1 MIVGIDLGTS
11 TCEIAIFENGRPRR
25 IREIAGAPHGFL
37 PSVVGVAPDGS
48 LGVGSQAESFIVA
61 HPDRAVAEVKRY
73 MGQDFHVSI
82 AGEEYSPQE
91 VSAILLRHLKV
102 EAERALGIGISEAII
117 TVPAYFTNAQRQ
129 ATRDAGE
136 MAGLVVRR
144 LVNEPTAAALAYGL
158 ERPGVE
164 ERILVYDLGGGTFD
178 VTVLELSEGVLDVLA
193 STGNSQLGGK
203 DLDER
208 LMGMLSEE
216 CQKQNGIDLMGQ
228 ADLHQQL
235 KSVAKRAKEELSASL
250 STTVSI
256 ARIGIRPNGTTID
269 FSFVVSRAAFDAQV
283 EDLIVSTGRQ
293 LDSAL
298 AEKRLR
304 PSDIDTVV
312 LVGGS
317 TRIPAVRQFV
327 AAYFGNRAL
336 RTEIDP
342 DEAVSLGAAILGG
355 MESGDVP
362 TAQMVITDVSPHTLG
377 IAITEEGDQGELEA
391 DHFDALIHRQ
401 STIPRTAKKSYRTVF
416 DNQAIV
422 RVRVFQG
429 DAPLVIDNVPVGEFT
444 VEGLPA
450 APKGMPVEI
459 EFSYNLS
466 GELHVVARLPHAS
479 IERRVVMRPSPCH
492 LSHAEKIRGMD
503 RLDRLW
509 SPGGSARLAAGDAK
523 VPATGDSS
531 RWRTSRHYSRVAA
544 LMTHAERKL
553 PQLPD
558 RVSER
563 VADLIREL
571 RRSLIDDDEKVLEL
585 TERALTDV
593 LFDLG

>member
-1 MIVGIDLGTS
+1 
-11 TCEIAIFENGRPRR
+11 
-25 IREIAGAPHGFL
+25 
-37 PSVVGVAPDGS
+37 
-48 LGVGSQAESFIVA
+48 
-61 HPDRAVAEVKRY
+61 

-91 VSAILLRHLKV
+91 ISAILLRHLKL
-102 EAERALGIGISEAII
+102 EAERALGVEVSDAVI

-208 LMGMLSEE
+208 LMEMLRSE

-235 KSVAKRAKEELSASL
+235 KSVAKRAKEELSGSL

-256 ARIGIRPNGTTID
+256 SRIGMRTDGTAID
-269 FSFVVSRAAFDAQV
+269 FSYVVSRAAFDAQV
-283 EDLIVSTGRQ
+283 EDLIVSTGKQ
-293 LDSAL
+293 LDAAL
-298 AEKRLR
+298 SEKRLR

-327 AAYFGNRAL
+327 AAYFGNRTL

-355 MESGDVP
+355 MESGDIP
-362 TAQMVITDVSPHTLG
+362 TTQMVITDVSPHTLG
-377 IAITEEGDQGELEA
+377 IAITQEGEQGELEA

-401 STIPRTAKKSYRTVF
+401 STIPRTAKKSYRTIL
-416 DNQAIV
+416 DNQEVV

-429 DAPLVIDNVPVGEFT
+429 DAPLVVDNEPVGEFT
-444 VEGLPA
+444 VEGLPP

-479 IERRVVMRPSPCH
+479 IERRVVMRPSPRH
-492 LSHAEKIRGMD
+492 LSDDEKNRGRD
-503 RLDRLW
+503 RLKRLW
-509 SPGGSARLAAGDAK
+509 SPEGSTPAVSAQAS
-523 VPATGDSS
+523 VPASGDPSG
-531 RWRTSRHYSRVAA
+531 WRTSRHYSRVAA

-558 RVSER
+558 RQSER
-563 VADLIREL
+563 VADLIRKL
-571 RRSLIDDDEKVLEL
+571 RRSLVDDDEKLLES